1 MEICIFFNG
10 KKHCFFLPIFQFP
23 IHWGRPGPGPV
34 NYPALFQDAMI
45 VATLADTAKHVVDD
59 GVRRALQDGIA
70 GSLKNLQQRAGKDV
84 TINAAAT
91 EAR

>member
-1 MEICIFFNG
+1 
-10 KKHCFFLPIFQFP
+10 
-23 IHWGRPGPGPV
+23 
-34 NYPALFQDAMI
+34 MI

-84 TINAAAT
+84 TINAA
-91 EAR
+91 R